1 MAVMKKYPD
10 INIIVESHTDSRG
23 SSSYN
28 QGLSERRAKA
38 TVQYVISKGIAED
51 RLEAEGKGEEE
62 SLFDCSNGCSKEQHS
77 QNRRSEFIIE

>member
-1 MAVMKKYPD
+1 MKKYPD

-28 QGLSERRAKA
+28 QGLSERRANA
-38 TVQYVISKGIAED
+38 TVQYVISKGIAEY
-51 RLEAEGKGEEE
+51 RLKAVGKGEEQ
-62 SLFDCSNGCSKEQHS
+62 SLFDCSNGCNEDQHS